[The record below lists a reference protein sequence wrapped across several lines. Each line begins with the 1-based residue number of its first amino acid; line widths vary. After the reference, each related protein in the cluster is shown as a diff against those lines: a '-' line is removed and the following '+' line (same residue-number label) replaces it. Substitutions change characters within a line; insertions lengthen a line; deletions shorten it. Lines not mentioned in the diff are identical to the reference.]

1 MAMQN
6 TTHAV
11 MAQRHEP
18 IDSLDDFPT
27 PPWATR
33 ALIEHVI
40 GADKVAGRHCL
51 EPACGR
57 GHMAAPLGEY
67 FAKVTASDVAI
78 YGYGA
83 PKDFLSYPEGE
94 DFDWIIT
101 NPPFKLAEEFALHA
115 LPRARHGVAM
125 LVRTVFIESV
135 GRLERLFAVHPP
147 TAVAQFAERVPMVK
161 GRLDQKASTATG
173 YAWVV
178 WEKPLSA
185 HTQLRWIPRCRKDL
199 ERQKDYSPEF
209 LRNASTLQTEQVVR
223 TQAANQFDLFGGG
236 RDEQNLGRGEASHRV
251 DAQAAV

>member
-18 IDSLDDFPT
+18 GDSLDDFPT

-40 GADKVAGRHCL
+40 GTEKAAGLHCL

-57 GHMAAPLGEY
+57 GYMAVPLREY
-67 FAKVTASDVAI
+67 FGQVTATDVAL
-78 YGYGA
+78 YGFA
-83 PKDFLSYPEGE
+83 PPKNFLDYAEGE

-101 NPPFKLAEEFALHA
+101 NPPFRLAEEFVLHA
-115 LPRARHGVAM
+115 LPRARRGVAM

-178 WEKPLSA
+178 WEKPLCA
-185 HTQLRWIPRCRKDL
+185 TTQLRWIPRCRKEL
-199 ERQKDYSPEF
+199 ERPSDYLPEF
-209 LRNASTLQTEQVVR
+209 LANPVGLQSTQLNLTPA
-223 TQAANQFDLFGGG
+223 TKQFDLFGGK
-236 RDEQNLGRGEASHRV
+236 RDERNTEACEAAHR
-251 DAQAAV
+251 AHA